1 MRIASAGLA
10 IPTPPLVGAIN
21 ANNSAEAVHH
31 QNLAAY
37 VDDMATMQQAS

>member
-31 QNLAAY
+31 QNLASY